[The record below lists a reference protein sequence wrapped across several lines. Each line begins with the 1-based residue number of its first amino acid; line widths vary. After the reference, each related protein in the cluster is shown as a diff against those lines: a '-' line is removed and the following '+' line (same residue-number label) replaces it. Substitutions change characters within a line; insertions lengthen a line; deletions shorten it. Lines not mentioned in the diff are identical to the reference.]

1 MPNLDLVPT
10 EGLLQALKRRF
21 DHMVFA
27 GSKNMGGGPGRGLP
41 RALHGSLLRHAQLVA
56 NFDAAAGER
65 VGGTTAVRR

>member
-27 GSKNMGGGPGRGLP
+27 GSKNMGG
-41 RALHGSLLRHAQLVA
+41 
-56 NFDAAAGER
+56 AGAR
-65 VGGTTAVRR
+65 PSACSTDHSFATLSW